1 MEGYK
6 NSKQFIKIVIFDRLH
21 FLYIYL
27 FNGKRIR
34 EKPNQIRRVNV
45 SNNLKFWSTLVGM
58 QIDEEY

>member
-21 FLYIYL
+21 YL